1 MANKDSVN
9 CYSASLPV
17 SSVSGSSH
25 NPRFVHSPCKRKLV
39 LDNSCGSGS
48 SLAQRMRD
56 SSPTPPRKAQRAVSQ
71 SATSPQALVPR
82 VILLARNRDTSSPQ
96 QSSVA
101 QSSVSKDTES
111 LPVQSD
117 TSALPVRVSE
127 REHASQP
134 VAAHPA
140 LPTSP
145 TRGPFRGQPPM
156 AAVAHARPSR
166 GGRGGLLEIPRNFM
180 HDSGAPPARG
190 SSSLAGD
197 VPRPQV
203 DREHPGQ
210 RVQATI
216 PLDPPPR
223 NGGSRMPSE
232 ELNCALAREVEE
244 LLRKEAIKVVPPQD
258 MLGGHYSRY
267 FLVPKKPEGFRPILD
282 LRGLNP
288 TITKKEF
295 CMLTNNVLLANI
307 THGDWLTCI
316 DLKDAY
322 FHVGVH
328 PNIANTSG
336 SSSRAQR
343 TSSGFYR
350 SGTLWPPELSPWYY
364 KQLWSHFYAQRL
376 WCAHTST
383 ISSSSLG
390 LALRP
395 CWTPGPSSCTCLS
408 WASLSTWRNL
418 RSCPNKQR
426 SIWAFGWTQSP

>member
-25 NPRFVHSPCKRKLV
+25 NPRFVHPCKRKLV

-166 GGRGGLLEIPRNFM
+166 GGRGGLLEIPRNFTTPLRPR
-180 HDSGAPPARG
+180 SGNGGTASQGWHRGSAPSGYAGGSLLEVCPGAQEAKGVLPHPQGSQPLHHQERMSNAHQQRVIGEHYARG
-190 SSSLAGD
+190 LA
-197 VPRPQV
+197 
-203 DREHPGQ
+203 
-210 RVQATI
+210 
-216 PLDPPPR
+216 
-223 NGGSRMPSE
+223 
-232 ELNCALAREVEE
+232 
-244 LLRKEAIKVVPPQD
+244 
-258 MLGGHYSRY
+258 
-267 FLVPKKPEGFRPILD
+267 
-282 LRGLNP
+282 
-288 TITKKEF
+288 
-295 CMLTNNVLLANI
+295 
-307 THGDWLTCI
+307 
-316 DLKDAY
+316 DAY
-322 FHVGVH
+322 
-328 PNIANTSG
+328 
-336 SSSRAQR
+336 
-343 TSSGFYR
+343 
-350 SGTLWPPELSPWYY
+350 
-364 KQLWSHFYAQRL
+364 RL
-376 WCAHTST
+376 
-383 ISSSSLG
+383 
-390 LALRP
+390 
-395 CWTPGPSSCTCLS
+395 
-408 WASLSTWRNL
+408 
-418 RSCPNKQR
+418 QV
-426 SIWAFGWTQSP
+426 